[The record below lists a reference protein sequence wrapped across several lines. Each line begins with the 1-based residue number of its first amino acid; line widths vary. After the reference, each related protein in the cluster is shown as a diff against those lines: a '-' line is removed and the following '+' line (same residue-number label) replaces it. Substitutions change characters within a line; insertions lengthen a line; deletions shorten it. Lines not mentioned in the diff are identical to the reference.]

1 MAMKHQEIPGSKLC
15 TQCQSVSERTF
26 QLDFVESY
34 GTGDLQGRATNN
46 ICDLCALLWKTCLR
60 SGCCG
65 GKIVRF
71 RRVGSVLLIDE
82 RTFPVLSI
90 VCGPS
95 TFQAFSSLQHI
106 THLRLELM
114 PTLDT
119 PDPYDGIQIGLPK
132 LPDPGSPAYVSILKQ
147 WLQDCDSGGTH
158 FTCES
163 LETHIATGALPT
175 RLIEILGT
183 SIRLVE
189 TSKTNDKST
198 VAWTALSYIWG
209 THEVFQTTT
218 NNLALRQAPF
228 PVSSLPRTYQDA
240 VAITRELG
248 LRYLW
253 IDTLCIIQDAAE
265 DWAAEGQGMETVFGK
280 AYCVLAASRATS
292 SQSGFLG
299 PRKPREFVALREPR
313 LNTSFYICEMIDD
326 FRADV
331 LDAPLNSRAWY
342 MQERALARRTIYF
355 TERQTYW
362 ECGVGI
368 RCETM
373 TRMRK

>member
-1 MAMKHQEIPGSKLC
+1 MAMKYQEIPGSKLC
-15 TQCQSVSERTF
+15 AQCPSVIERIIQS
-26 QLDFVESY
+26 DFVESY
-34 GTGDLQGRATNN
+34 GTNDLQRRATNN
-46 ICDLCALLWKTCLR
+46 ICDLCGLLWKTCLR
-60 SGCCG
+60 HGCDS

-90 VCGPS
+90 FRGPS
-95 TFQAFSSLQHI
+95 TFQTTFSLRHI
-106 THLRLELM
+106 SDPRPELM
-114 PTLDT
+114 PKLDT
-119 PDPYDGIQIGLPK
+119 PDPYDGIQIGQPELPE
-132 LPDPGSPAYVSILKQ
+132 PGSPAYMSILKQ

-158 FTCES
+158 FTCEP
-163 LETHIATGALPT
+163 LETQIATRVLPT

-183 SIRLVE
+183 SVRLVE
-189 TSKTNDKST
+189 TSKTIDKST
-198 VAWTALSYIWG
+198 IAWTALSGVWG
-209 THEVFQTTT
+209 TQEVFLTTT
-218 NNLALRQAPF
+218 NNLPLRQAPF
-228 PVSSLPRTYQDA
+228 LLSSLPRTYQDA

-253 IDTLCIIQDAAE
+253 IDTLCMIHDSAQDMAAE
-265 DWAAEGQGMETVFGK
+265 VQRMETVFEE

-299 PRKPREFVALREPR
+299 ARKARDVVALRDPR
-313 LNTSFYICEMIDD
+313 LNTLFYICEMIDD
-326 FRADV
+326 FKADV
-331 LDAPLNSRAWY
+331 LDASLHSRAWY

-362 ECGVGI
+362 ECGLGI

-373 TRMRK
+373 TKMRK